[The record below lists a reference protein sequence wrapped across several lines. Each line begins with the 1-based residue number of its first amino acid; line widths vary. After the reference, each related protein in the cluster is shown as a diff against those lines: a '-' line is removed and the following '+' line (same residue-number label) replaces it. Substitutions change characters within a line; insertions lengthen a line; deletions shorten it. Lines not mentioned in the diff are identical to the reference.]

1 MLPLTTKSSSLYIA
15 CRVYAVLGILAFWA
29 GCVYGIYEMLSR
41 NQFSIFMLVAVFLG
55 VPAILM
61 VLNWAAFPFHYSAFG
76 LYLRHP
82 YPSEQPLQIV
92 RHSWA
97 TVGSLNSSVPMVTWS
112 CFPHGVGIDVWLI
125 GRVYLRADCITMVE
139 KDWLGR
145 YKIQHTAADV
155 RSPITM
161 PKSVFLALYSAW
173 DESRFGSLLM
183 P

>member
-76 LYLRHP
+76 HSLFTLPTKTSIVSPDYCPRIIP
-82 YPSEQPLQIV
+82 SPDYPGSRTTLLVPLAASSDQTT
-92 RHSWA
+92 HS
-97 TVGSLNSSVPMVTWS
+97 NN
-112 CFPHGVGIDVWLI
+112 HD
-125 GRVYLRADCITMVE
+125 
-139 KDWLGR
+139 
-145 YKIQHTAADV
+145 
-155 RSPITM
+155 
-161 PKSVFLALYSAW
+161 
-173 DESRFGSLLM
+173 
-183 P
+183 